1 MREQLGCRAFLSV
14 HLGGGEWGVF
24 MDQAKSRDES
34 RYWTLSRIAAAT
46 VSIVAIVGVA
56 LLMVRLASFLLLVFA
71 AVVLAVVFDALTR
84 LICTRLPVGR
94 GIALALAV
102 ILLLGVFIGAIVLF
116 GAQLTSEFDDIRNSL
131 PGAIDNV
138 QAFLDHLG
146 LGDTVNGAL
155 EQGKDALS
163 GLLSKAGSYLLAFG
177 NGLANLVLVIF
188 AAVFLA
194 ADPSVYRRGLVLLV
208 PDSGTEVAEAGL
220 DDAWKG
226 LNGWMKG
233 QAISSVVV
241 AALTSTGLALLGVPS
256 AGGLGVIAGL
266 LDVIPM
272 IGPVISGVPSV
283 LLAFTQ
289 SPMTAVWTVV
299 LFLIVQQLQG
309 NFLQPM
315 IQKQAVDV
323 PPALLLFAVL
333 AAGMLFGSLGVLLA
347 APLTIVVFVLVK
359 RIYVISI
366 LGKPVKVE
374 SE

>member
-1 MREQLGCRAFLSV
+1 
-14 HLGGGEWGVF
+14 

-84 LICTRLPVGR
+84 LICTRLSVGR

-131 PGAIDNV
+131 PGAVDNV
-138 QAFLDHLG
+138 QAFLDQLG
-146 LGDTVNGAL
+146 LGNTVNGAL

-177 NGLANLVLVIF
+177 NGLTNLVLVIF

-272 IGPVISGVPSV
+272 IGPVISGVPAV

>member
-1 MREQLGCRAFLSV
+1 
-14 HLGGGEWGVF
+14 

-84 LICTRLPVGR
+84 LICTRLSVGR

-131 PGAIDNV
+131 PGAVDNV
-138 QAFLDHLG
+138 QAFLDQLG
-146 LGDTVNGAL
+146 LGNTVNGAL

-177 NGLANLVLVIF
+177 NGLTNLVLVIF

-266 LDVIPM
+266 LDVIPVSYTHLTLQT
-272 IGPVISGVPSV
+272 IYSV
-283 LLAFTQ
+283 
-289 SPMTAVWTVV
+289 
-299 LFLIVQQLQG
+299 
-309 NFLQPM
+309 
-315 IQKQAVDV
+315 
-323 PPALLLFAVL
+323 
-333 AAGMLFGSLGVLLA
+333 
-347 APLTIVVFVLVK
+347 
-359 RIYVISI
+359 
-366 LGKPVKVE
+366 
-374 SE
+374 